1 MYRLCDFK
9 SKLLV
14 ESNRIV
20 IICLNM
26 QVYLRD
32 VLLRREIKNMVQQLR
47 PCQHKINQL

>member
-1 MYRLCDFK
+1 MYRLCYFE

-14 ESNRIV
+14 ESDGIV
-20 IICLNM
+20 VVCLNM